1 MDGADIQYHHRVLT
15 RLKSTKAAVLAGSLS
30 FRSGNPTVVVTGL
43 GSGSGGQVLTR
54 ALCANASGRGAAS
67 GACLENGIIACSRVS
82 VLIL

>member
-1 MDGADIQYHHRVLT
+1 MDGVDIQYYHRVLT

-30 FRSGNPTVVVTGL
+30 FRAGNSTVVTGL

-67 GACLENGIIACSRVS
+67 SACFKNGTIACSRVS
-82 VLIL
+82 VFIL